1 MEFIQPH
8 SSPSAFAQIV
18 DALKD
23 KSEEELKMMCQH
35 LFSADIKR
43 EWEAITSQAGFTGA
57 TEEDIIK
64 AIQQN
69 RYK

>member
-1 MEFIQPH
+1 MENISPQ

-23 KSEEELKMMCQH
+23 RPEDELKLLYQR
-35 LFSADIKR
+35 LFSTEIKK
-43 EWEAITSQAGFTGA
+43 EWEAITSEA
-57 TEEDIIK
+57 TFNNASEEDLIK

>member
-1 MEFIQPH
+1 MENTSPQ
-8 SSPSAFAQIV
+8 SSPSVFAQIV

-23 KSEEELKMMCQH
+23 KPEEELKLLYQR
-35 LFSADIKR
+35 LFSTEIKK
-43 EWEAITSQAGFTGA
+43 EWESITSEA
-57 TEEDIIK
+57 TFNNASEEDIIK